1 MIGSV
6 PLDEFSYGLDLSGAD
21 PASLND
27 ALRAVTLD
35 VMSDPVRMGTIV
47 TGLMFA
53 QQGVAMNALR
63 RMQGENPP
71 PAVDVQGDKRFTDP
85 AWTSNPF
92 LISMVEEY
100 LLRRQYAQQLVESS
114 RLPEATKRKARFAMN
129 MMMDALAPS
138 NLPGSTPRSSNR
150 RWIRVAQ
157 AWSRARSS
165 FSTTCRTTAA
175 IRSKSIPRLLPWVKI
190 SRPRPVKLSFATS

>member
-1 MIGSV
+1 MVGAV
-6 PLDEFSYGLDLSGAD
+6 PIEEFSYGLDLSGAD

-35 VMSDPVRMGTIV
+35 VMSDPLRMGTIMS
-47 TGLMFA
+47 GMMIA

-71 PAVDVQGDKRFTDP
+71 PAVDVQGDKRFSDP

-100 LLRRQYAQQLVESS
+100 LVRRQYAQQVVEST
-114 RLPEATKRKARFAMN
+114 RLPEGTKRKARFAMN

-138 NLPGSTPRSSNR
+138 NVPWLNPGV
-150 RWIRVAQ
+150 IKQ
-157 AWSRARSS
+157 A
-165 FSTTCRTTAA
+165 
-175 IRSKSIPRLLPWVKI
+175 
-190 SRPRPVKLSFATS
+190 